1 MANFKGECCAEECK
15 GCYVYFANLSKHSKE
30 QRKTLYKMASIMF
43 NKDFGG
49 KVSAP
54 TEGNVQKRYDG
65 GNRK

>member
-49 KVSAP
+49 K
-54 TEGNVQKRYDG
+54 EQ
-65 GNRK
+65 